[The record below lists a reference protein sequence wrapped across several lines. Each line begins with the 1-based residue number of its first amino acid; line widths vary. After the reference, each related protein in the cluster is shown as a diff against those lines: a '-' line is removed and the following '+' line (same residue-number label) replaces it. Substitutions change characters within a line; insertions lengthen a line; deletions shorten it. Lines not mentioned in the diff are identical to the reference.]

1 MLDIC
6 YNVRKVGYYGL
17 CQTTT
22 AENKRNWG
30 FCSRSC
36 QAGTNVQNDQPYE
49 EAEFRYFDEAPK
61 GSLFSGSRA
70 FYEF

>member
-22 AENKRNWG
+22 AENKLNWG

-36 QAGTNVQNDQPYE
+36 KAGTNVQNDQPYE

-61 GSLFSGSRA
+61 GSLFSGSKN
-70 FYEF
+70 FS